1 MKRITLSLIRVQ
13 TFLTP
18 AKVRLVLFAA
28 ALLLAGSV
36 PGLDDFNHGGVGG
49 G

>member
-1 MKRITLSLIRVQ
+1 MKLITRTLISVQ

-18 AKVRLVLFAA
+18 ANTRLALFAL
-28 ALLLAGSV
+28 ALLVGRIV

>member
-1 MKRITLSLIRVQ
+1 MKRITLTLITIQ
-13 TFLTP
+13 TFVTP
-18 AKVRLVLFAA
+18 ARMRLFILAA
-28 ALLLAGSV
+28 ALLLGRGV

>member
-1 MKRITLSLIRVQ
+1 MKLITLTLISVQ

-18 AKVRLVLFAA
+18 ANMRLAVFGA
-28 ALLLAGSV
+28 ALLLAPFV
-36 PGLDDFNHGGVGG
+36 PGLDDFNHGGCGG